1 MSQYA
6 TTADFTA
13 GGLPAPA
20 LSSVPSGTV
29 TAALVAASGVVDGY
43 MRKRYHL
50 PLTSWDEDVTR
61 ATVHIATYDLL
72 SLRGF
77 APAQG
82 VDPLVVKR
90 YDDAIL
96 WLRDVAKGLV
106 EPGVTDSTP
115 DHPEDHPIVTSGDVL
130 FRAGRG
136 RFATSTSLC
145 CIEDD

>member
-6 TTADFTA
+6 TTEDFTD

-20 LSSVPSGTV
+20 LSSVPELTV
-29 TAALVAASGVVDGY
+29 TDALVKASGVVDGY
-43 MRKRYHL
+43 LRKRFLL
-50 PLTSWDEDVTR
+50 PLTAWGDDVTR
-61 ATVHIATYDLL
+61 AVVHIATYDLL

-106 EPGVTDSTP
+106 EPSVTDSTP
-115 DHPEDHPIVTSGDVL
+115 DFAEDHPIVSSGSVL
-130 FRAGRG
+130 FRAGNA
-136 RFATSTSLC
+136 RFDTSSTC
-145 CIEDD
+145 CREDD